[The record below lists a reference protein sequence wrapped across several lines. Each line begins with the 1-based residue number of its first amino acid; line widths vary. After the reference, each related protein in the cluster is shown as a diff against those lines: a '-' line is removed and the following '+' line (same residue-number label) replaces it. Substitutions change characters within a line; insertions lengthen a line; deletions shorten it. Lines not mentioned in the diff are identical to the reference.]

1 MYLSLQTVT
10 QEIDIQRLYRYKLR
24 IYSQLCG
31 QTVRRSNRHLS
42 HLSGARG
49 ATAEW
54 RLPSRDFR
62 RRSLLTHCSLSAR
75 RGRGSYFHAFDIQTH
90 LRRKGEL
97 MQANPEI
104 PSERRVYFYYS
115 ESPTDFFSERW
126 VHSSQGLTKIQ
137 NELIFVLYISSF
149 TEGST

>member
-1 MYLSLQTVT
+1 
-10 QEIDIQRLYRYKLR
+10 
-24 IYSQLCG
+24 
-31 QTVRRSNRHLS
+31 
-42 HLSGARG
+42 
-49 ATAEW
+49 
-54 RLPSRDFR
+54 
-62 RRSLLTHCSLSAR
+62 
-75 RGRGSYFHAFDIQTH
+75 
-90 LRRKGEL
+90 